1 MSEQTWN
8 QDSIY
13 IFVSYLKVLAAST
26 SLFPVSITCHAL
38 PEKAHTTPCPLALKM
53 VANLKLFTL
62 SLYHRHT
69 MPSRCRETCRPRR
82 SGITAIAQ
90 PTVVVQFQGMV
101 ILTVPMTRHNRWV
114 TVVEN
119 SPLSPIRWIWL
130 SGNKWPKWALRPTM
144 AKWHRLIV
152 ELSLA
157 PGLLQWS
164 PYSSLGRLGKKLF
177 SSGVPLR

>member
-90 PTVVVQFQGMV
+90 PTVVVQPKPFPRDGD
-101 ILTVPMTRHNRWV
+101 PY
-114 TVVEN
+114 
-119 SPLSPIRWIWL
+119 SPYDTTQSLGYCCGKFSL
-130 SGNKWPKWALRPTM
+130 VSHQVNL
-144 AKWHRLIV
+144 AKW
-152 ELSLA
+152 
-157 PGLLQWS
+157 
-164 PYSSLGRLGKKLF
+164 
-177 SSGVPLR
+177 